1 MTKTK
6 NTNQLI
12 KEITDSLF
20 DQLDVR
26 QFEPIEQ
33 KTKMSGETNY
43 SYNKDAVF
51 LIGGIVNQVAWS
63 LASKT
68 KYLADLNKEF
78 VERQVV
84 ENSSEEIKPNAIVK
98 AEASLH
104 NGYIFFDLLQ
114 DMFHVYTGWEW
125 NDGKSTSDFG
135 QAWFANHKEK
145 TKGNKVLSDSK
156 DIKAQMKAR
165 MKAR

>member
-12 KEITDSLF
+12 KEITDNLF
-20 DQLDVR
+20 DQFDFA
-26 QFEPIEQ
+26 QFDPIEQ
-33 KTKMSGETNY
+33 KTKMSGEDNY

-51 LIGGIVNQVAWS
+51 LIGGIVNQIAWS

-68 KYLADLNKEF
+68 KYLDELNTKF
-78 VERQVV
+78 VERQVI
-84 ENSSEEIKPNAIVK
+84 ENSSEEIKPNEIVK

-104 NGYIFFDLLQ
+104 NGYILFDLMQ
-114 DMFHVYTGWEW
+114 DMFNVYTGWTW
-125 NDGKSTSDFG
+125 NDGKSTPDFG
-135 QAWFANHKEK
+135 QKWFADHKEK
-145 TKGNKVLSDSK
+145 TRGNKVLSNSN
-156 DIKAQMKAR
+156 DIKAEMKAR

>member
-12 KEITDSLF
+12 KEITDNLF
-20 DQLDVR
+20 DQFDFS
-26 QFEPIEQ
+26 QFDPIEQ

-51 LIGGIVNQVAWS
+51 LIGGIVNQIAWS
-63 LASKT
+63 LSSKT
-68 KYLADLNKEF
+68 KYLDELNTKF
-78 VERQVV
+78 VERQVI
-84 ENSSEEIKPNAIVK
+84 ENSSEEIKPNEIVK

-104 NGYIFFDLLQ
+104 NGYILFDLMQ
-114 DMFHVYTGWEW
+114 DMFNVYTGWTW
-125 NDGKSTSDFG
+125 NDGKSTADFG
-135 QAWFANHKEK
+135 QKWFADHKEK
-145 TKGNKVLSDSK
+145 TRGNKVLSNSK
-156 DIKAQMKAR
+156 DIKAEMKAR

>member
-51 LIGGIVNQVAWS
+51 LIGGIVNQIAWS

-68 KYLADLNKEF
+68 KYLADLEKEF

-84 ENSSEEIKPNAIVK
+84 ENSSEDVKPNAIVK

-104 NGYIFFDLLQ
+104 NGYILFDLMQ
-114 DMFHVYTGWEW
+114 DMFNVYTGWTW
-125 NDGKSTSDFG
+125 NDGKSTPDFG
-135 QAWFANHKEK
+135 QKWFADHKEK
-145 TKGNKVLSDSK
+145 TRGNKVLSNSK
-156 DIKAQMKAR
+156 DIKAEMKAR